1 MDAFSI
7 GWNLSLVV
15 FFTLL
20 NGFFVAAEFAMVKV
34 RQTRLQQLALEG
46 NAMART
52 AQQVT
57 GHLDAYLSAC
67 QLGITLASLALGAL
81 GEPAIARL
89 IEPGLA
95 TLGVPS
101 AVVHTIAFAIA
112 FTIIT
117 FLHIVFGELAPKS
130 LAIRK
135 AEETTLWT
143 ATPLKG
149 FYVLFYPAIWALNGV
164 ANATLKL
171 LGIEPVS
178 EHEAAHTEEEIRILM
193 NESAKSGHIDQTE
206 MALFEKIFH
215 FSDRLAREVMVP
227 RVDIICLDRNDPF
240 EENLETA
247 LHEEHTRYPVCDGS
261 KDNVVGFVHIKDLY
275 QNEDRNL
282 DSITRQIL
290 AVPGSVE
297 ISAVLKQ
304 MQKAKT
310 HMAIVMDEYGGTAGM
325 VTIEDILE
333 ELVGEIQDEFDVE
346 RPAIEQKGEIY
357 SLDGRLLL
365 QEVNETFGLNIE
377 AEEDSIGG
385 WLYSQLGHDPVV
397 GEFAEVDNARFTVAE
412 VDHLRI
418 TRVTFERIVT
428 TPSEE
433 ALQEPPPS

>member
-1 MDAFSI
+1 MDAYSI
-7 GWNLSLVV
+7 GWNLFLVV

-34 RQTRLQQLALEG
+34 RQSRLQQLALEG

-57 GHLDAYLSAC
+57 GNLDAYLSAC
-67 QLGITLASLALGAL
+67 QLGITLSSLALGAL
-81 GEPAIARL
+81 GEPAIARV
-89 IEPGLA
+89 IEPGMSA
-95 TLGVPS
+95 LGVP
-101 AVVHTIAFAIA
+101 ATMVHTIAFAIA

-149 FYVLFYPAIWALNGV
+149 FHTLFYPAIWALNGV
-164 ANATLKL
+164 ANQTLKHF
-171 LGIEPVS
+171 GIEPVT

-227 RVDIICLDRNDPF
+227 RVDMIGLDRNAPF
-240 EENLETA
+240 EENLATA
-247 LHEEHTRYPVCDGS
+247 LREEHTRYPVFDGS

-275 QNEDRNL
+275 TNDTRNL
-282 DSITRQIL
+282 DAITRQIL

-297 ISAVLKQ
+297 ISAILKQ

-325 VTIEDILE
+325 VTIE
-333 ELVGEIQDEFDVE
+333 
-346 RPAIEQKGEIY
+346 
-357 SLDGRLLL
+357 
-365 QEVNETFGLNIE
+365 EVNETFHLNIE

-397 GEFAEVDNARFTVAE
+397 GESVELPEARFTVAE

-418 TRVTFERIVT
+418 TRVTFQPVVAEPLPEKV
-428 TPSEE
+428 EE
-433 ALQEPPPS
+433 KFE

>member
-1 MDAFSI
+1 MDTFSI
-7 GWNLSLVV
+7 GWNLFLVLL
-15 FFTLL
+15 FTLL
-20 NGFFVAAEFAMVKV
+20 NGFFVAAEFAMVKA
-34 RQTRLQQLALEG
+34 RQSRIQQLALEG

-52 AQQVT
+52 AMLVT

-67 QLGITLASLALGAL
+67 QLGITLSSLALGAL

-89 IEPGLA
+89 IEPALA
-95 TLGVPS
+95 AFGVPAALIHS
-101 AVVHTIAFAIA
+101 IAFAIA

-143 ATPLKG
+143 ATPLRA
-149 FYVLFYPAIWALNGV
+149 FYTLFYPAIWTLNGV
-164 ANATLKL
+164 ANQTLKL
-171 LGIEPVS
+171 LGVEPVS

-193 NESAKSGHIDQTE
+193 NESARSGHIDQTE

-227 RVDIICLDRNDPF
+227 RVDIIGLDRNDPF
-240 EENLETA
+240 EQNLAMA
-247 LHEEHTRYPVCDGS
+247 LSEEHTRYPVFDGS

-275 QNEDRNL
+275 SNEDQNL
-282 DSITRQIL
+282 DTITRQIL

-346 RPAIEQKGEIY
+346 RESIEQREDVY
-357 SLDGRLLL
+357 SLEGRLLI
-365 QEVNETFGLNIE
+365 QEVNERFGLNIE

-385 WLYSQLGHDPVV
+385 WLYSQLGHDPMV
-397 GEFAEVDNARFTVAE
+397 GEFVEIENARFMVAE
-412 VDHLRI
+412 IDHLRI
-418 TRVTFERIVT
+418 TRVTFERIPANAV
-428 TPSEE
+428 SEAGE
-433 ALQEPPPS
+433 EMHD

>member
-1 MDAFSI
+1 MDTFST
-7 GWNLSLVV
+7 GFNLFLVL

-81 GEPAIARL
+81 GEPAIARV
-89 IEPGLA
+89 IEPA
-95 TLGVPS
+95 MTTFGVPE
-101 AVVHTIAFAIA
+101 ALTHTIAFAIA
-112 FTIIT
+112 FTTIT

-149 FYVLFYPAIWALNGV
+149 FYTLFYPAIWALNGV
-164 ANATLKL
+164 ANQTLKL
-171 LGIEPVS
+171 LRIEPVS

-227 RVDIICLDRNDPF
+227 RVDMICLDRNDPF
-240 EENLETA
+240 EENLATA
-247 LHEEHTRYPVCDGS
+247 LREEHTRYPVCDGS
-261 KDNVVGFVHIKDLY
+261 KDNIVGFVHIKDLY
-275 QNEDRNL
+275 TNEGQNL
-282 DSITRQIL
+282 DTITRQIL

-333 ELVGEIQDEFDVE
+333 EIVGEIQDEFDVE
-346 RPAIEQKGEIY
+346 RAPIEQKGDVY
-357 SLDGRLLL
+357 SLDGRLLIE
-365 QEVNETFGLNIE
+365 EVNETFDLHIE

-385 WLYSQLGHDPVV
+385 WLYSQLGHDPLV
-397 GEFAEVDNARFTVAE
+397 GEFVEISDARFTVAE

-418 TRVTFERIVT
+418 TRVKLEKIASEAT
-428 TPSEE
+428 TEAAEE
-433 ALQEPPPS
+433 QAE

>member
-1 MDAFSI
+1 MDTFSI
-7 GWNLSLVV
+7 GFNLFLVV

-34 RQTRLQQLALEG
+34 RQTRLQQLALDG

-57 GHLDAYLSAC
+57 GNLDAYLSAC
-67 QLGITLASLALGAL
+67 QLGITLSSLALGAL
-81 GEPAIARL
+81 GEPAIARI
-89 IEPGLA
+89 IEPA
-95 TLGVPS
+95 MTALGVPE
-101 AVVHTIAFAIA
+101 ALTHTIAFVIA
-112 FTIIT
+112 FAIIT

-135 AEETTLWT
+135 SEATTLWT

-149 FYVLFYPAIWALNGV
+149 FYFLFYPAIWALQGV
-164 ANATLKL
+164 ANWTLKL
-171 LGIEPVS
+171 FGIEPVT

-240 EENLETA
+240 EEILTTA
-247 LHEEHTRYPVCDGS
+247 LREEHTRYPVCDGS
-261 KDNVVGFVHIKDLY
+261 KDNILGFVHIKDLY
-275 QNEDRNL
+275 TSENQNL
-282 DSITRQIL
+282 DAITRQIL

-346 RPAIEQKGEIY
+346 RAPIEEKKDDVY
-357 SLDGRLLL
+357 SLDGRLLIE
-365 QEVNETFGLNIE
+365 EVNETFDLNIE

-385 WLYSQLGHDPVV
+385 WLYSQLGHDPMV
-397 GEFAEVDNARFTVAE
+397 GEFVEFEHTRFTVAE

-418 TRVTFERIVT
+418 TRVTFERIAPEP
-428 TPSEE
+428 TPEAAEE
-433 ALQEPPPS
+433 KAE

>member
-1 MDAFSI
+1 MDAYSI
-7 GWNLSLVV
+7 GWNLFLVV

-34 RQTRLQQLALEG
+34 RQSRLQQLALEG

-57 GHLDAYLSAC
+57 GNLDAYLSAC
-67 QLGITLASLALGAL
+67 QLGITLSSLALGAL
-81 GEPAIARL
+81 GEPAIARV
-89 IEPGLA
+89 IEPGMSA
-95 TLGVPS
+95 LGVP
-101 AVVHTIAFAIA
+101 ATMVHTIAFAIA

-143 ATPLKG
+143 AAPLKG
-149 FYVLFYPAIWALNGV
+149 FHTLFYPAIWALNGV
-164 ANATLKL
+164 ANQTLKHF
-171 LGIEPVS
+171 GIEPVT

-227 RVDIICLDRNDPF
+227 RVDMIGLDRNAPF
-240 EENLETA
+240 EENLATA
-247 LHEEHTRYPVCDGS
+247 LREEHTRYPVFDGS

-275 QNEDRNL
+275 TNDTRNL
-282 DSITRQIL
+282 DAITRQIL

-297 ISAVLKQ
+297 ISAILKQ

-346 RPAIEQKGEIY
+346 RAAIEQKGDVY
-357 SLDGRLLL
+357 SLDGRLLIE
-365 QEVNETFGLNIE
+365 EVNETFHLNIE

-397 GEFAEVDNARFTVAE
+397 GESVELPEARFTVAE

-418 TRVTFERIVT
+418 TRVTFQPVVAEPLPEKVEEK
-428 TPSEE
+428 SE
-433 ALQEPPPS
+433 